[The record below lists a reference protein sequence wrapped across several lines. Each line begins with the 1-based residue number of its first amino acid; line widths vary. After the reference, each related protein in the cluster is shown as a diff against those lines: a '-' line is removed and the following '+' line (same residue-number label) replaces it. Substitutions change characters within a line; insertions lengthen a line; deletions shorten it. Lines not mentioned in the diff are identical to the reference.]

1 MVTFAGTIRTF
12 ANTKFP
18 TFIIALRFFH
28 KSGYVTFKNGSK
40 FKLTWSDFLMLRD
53 TYPYWSKFN
62 LEQMNNGLFKLRQ
75 GKFEFT
81 GDLKLICSIVVLTEK
96 YHFTIEPKGEG
107 MFSLSGQSF
116 TLVGSS
122 ELVFVSKEMLSGIYD
137 CDCRGKTILDI
148 GGFEGETAVYFS
160 SLGAKKVIL
169 YEPIPAHFKTAKQN
183 IERNAINA
191 GLHNE
196 GIAEKDGTL
205 IIEFLSDKVECV
217 VKNVTSV
224 ILQSGADIAK
234 IDCEGAEKSLVGVP
248 NEILRRIPLY
258 IIELHSHS
266 IREKVLA
273 KFNDAGFV
281 LSKDNN
287 WSTNL
292 SVVHLKRQQ

>member
-1 MVTFAGTIRTF
+1 MVTLAGTIQTF

-18 TFIIALRFFH
+18 TFIITLKFFH

-53 TYPYWSKFN
+53 TYQYWSKFN

-81 GDLKLICSIVVLTEK
+81 GDLRLICSIVKLTEK
-96 YHFTIEPKGEG
+96 YHVTVKPKGSG
-107 MFSLSGQSF
+107 VFSLSGQSF
-116 TLVGSS
+116 NLVGSS
-122 ELVFVSKEMLSGIYD
+122 ELVFVTKEMMSGIYD
-137 CDCRGKTILDI
+137 CDCRGKIILDI

-169 YEPIPAHFKTAKQN
+169 YEPIPTHFKTAKQN
-183 IERNAINA
+183 IEQNAIKA
-191 GLHNE
+191 ELHNE
-196 GIAEKDGTL
+196 GIAEKDGNV
-205 IIEFLSDKVECV
+205 IIEFLSDKVNCE

-234 IDCEGAEKSLVGVP
+234 IDCEGAEESLVSVP
-248 NEILRRIPLY
+248 NEILQSIPLY
-258 IIELHSHS
+258 MIELHSQS
-266 IREKVLA
+266 IREKVLK
-273 KFNDAGFV
+273 KFTDAGFV
-281 LSKDNN
+281 LSKDYN
-287 WSTNL
+287 WSPNL

>member
-1 MVTFAGTIRTF
+1 MVTLAGTIRTF

-18 TFIIALRFFH
+18 AFIIALKFFH

-40 FKLTWSDFLMLRD
+40 FKLAWSDFLMLRD
-53 TYPYWSKFN
+53 TYEYWSKFN
-62 LEQMNNGLFKLRQ
+62 LDQVDNGLFKLRQ

-81 GDLKLICSIVVLTEK
+81 GNLRLICSIVELTEK
-96 YHFTIEPKGEG
+96 YHVAVEPKGSG
-107 MFSLSGQSF
+107 VFSLSGQSF
-116 TLVGSS
+116 NLVGSS
-122 ELVFVSKEMLSGIYD
+122 ELVFVSKEMLSGIYN
-137 CDCRGKTILDI
+137 CDCHGKTVLDI
-148 GGFEGETAVYFS
+148 GGFEGETVVYFS

-191 GLHNE
+191 ELHNE

-205 IIEFLSDKVECV
+205 SIEFLSDKVNCE

-234 IDCEGAEKSLVGVP
+234 IDCEGAEESLVSVP
-248 NEILRRIPLY
+248 NEILQSIPLY
-258 IIELHSHS
+258 MIEFHSQS

-287 WSTNL
+287 WSPNL